1 MKGALL
7 VGGTVTTGKGIPAPS
22 PVRVGS
28 EGGLL
33 LGRLGTESGVVTGV
47 MSAGGGEDLV
57 VMTVD
62 LGVGVGF
69 SDVSESTLVERDDVD
84 VAGGVVAGVFGLVE
98 VLGPVEVFGLVFVFV
113 FVFAFVFVSVGWVFC
128 DRTAVARIPST
139 RPVNSGLFTLI
150 LKGRSILYT
159 FSDSDQTKWAES
171 KGW

>member
-7 VGGTVTTGKGIPAPS
+7 VGGTVTTGKGILEPS

-33 LGRLGTESGVVTGV
+33 LGRLGTESGGVTGV
-47 MSAGGGEDLV
+47 MSVGGGEDLV
-57 VMTVD
+57 MT
-62 LGVGVGF
+62 VGVGF
-69 SDVSESTLVERDDVD
+69 SDVSESALVERDDVG
-84 VAGGVVAGVFGLVE
+84 VVGGVVAGLFGLAE
-98 VLGPVEVFGLVFVFV
+98 VLGPVEVSVLVFVFV
-113 FVFAFVFVSVGWVFC
+113 LVDWVLC

-139 RPVNSGLFTLI
+139 RPVTSGLFTLI

>member
-7 VGGTVTTGKGIPAPS
+7 VGGTVTTGKGILEPS

-33 LGRLGTESGVVTGV
+33 LGILGTESGGVTGV
-47 MSAGGGEDLV
+47 MSVGGGEDLV
-57 VMTVD
+57 MMAVD
-62 LGVGVGF
+62 LEVSVGF
-69 SDVSESTLVERDDVD
+69 SDVSDSTLVERDDVG
-84 VAGGVVAGVFGLVE
+84 VAGGVVAGVLGLAE
-98 VLGPVEVFGLVFVFV
+98 VLGPVEVFVLVFVL
-113 FVFAFVFVSVGWVFC
+113 VFALVPVDWVFC

-139 RPVNSGLFTLI
+139 RPVKSGLFTLI